1 MNLKDCFLIGS
12 IFKLHGYK
20 GGLIIFNFENIS
32 INTSKTTHLFIK
44 IDNGLVPFFIE
55 DLKKIKKNN
64 FLVKFS
70 ELNSEN
76 EVLHLLKKDV
86 YIDNKLLIFNDLKSS
101 INTLM
106 NYKVVDKKFGDLGEI
121 YEINKQTDQE
131 LLYVRNETYDFCFP
145 LNDFFIKS
153 VDKVKKEIKVEIPID
168 ILNLN

>member
-64 FLVKFS
+64 FLV
-70 ELNSEN
+70 
-76 EVLHLLKKDV
+76 LHLLKKDV

-101 INTLM
+101 SNTLM

-121 YEINKQTDQE
+121 YEINKQTAQE